1 MLSQSD
7 WRERCHGRPGR
18 RHVGPSGV
26 GGDATSILTDGTNQG
41 GGDLTVIA
49 QATSGN
55 GGQNVSGQFSGVKWG
70 NGGEAATYQASGASS
85 DGKYVTVEAIASGG
99 GSSGEGIVSTC

>member
-1 MLSQSD
+1 MPPPFS
-7 WRERCHGRPGR
+7 RTEPIK
-18 RHVGPSGV
+18 
-26 GGDATSILTDGTNQG
+26 A

-70 NGGEAATYQASGASS
+70 TGGEATSQASGASS
-85 DGKYVTVEAIASGG
+85 DGKNVTVEAIASVG

>member
-18 RHVGPSGV
+18 RHGGPSGV
-26 GGDATSILTDGTNQG
+26 GGDATSILTDETNQS

-70 NGGEAATYQASGASS
+70 NGGEATSQASGASG
-85 DGKYVTVEAIASGG
+85 DGKNVTVEAIASGG
-99 GSSGEGIVSTC
+99 GSSGEGILSTC